1 MVKHHSTES
10 RLLLLMKE
18 IIIFFFFSLPRADG
32 NATTKTMS
40 KEE

>member
-1 MVKHHSTES
+1 MVKHHSMES

-18 IIIFFFFSLPRADG
+18 IFFFFFSLPRADG